1 MAQYSHAINSSCYA
15 IIIYF
20 LHNLHKT
27 SISLI
32 ASSSKQTNDSYSICI
47 VSLLLVTLEI
57 VAPVSCPKKVDI
69 HIDPRTKRKGIRKR
83 VTQLNLS
90 DGFGL
95 IQLAQLFILI
105 SIFATITFS
114 LLLCKSVTNVSLRL

>member
-1 MAQYSHAINSSCYA
+1 MAQYSHAIISSCYA

-32 ASSSKQTNDSYSICI
+32 APSSRQTNDNYSICM
-47 VSLLLVTLEI
+47 SLLLVTSEI

-69 HIDPRTKRKGIRKR
+69 HIDPRTKRSGIRKR

-95 IQLAQLFILI
+95 IQLPQLFILI

-114 LLLCKSVTNVSLRL
+114 LLLCKSVTNVSLRF